1 MDNKLHYAHTF
12 FCSHLAAVGRASE
25 VQAADKRWQAE
36 KPLTRE
42 AYERL
47 SSIYYESFID
57 SLMQV
62 DGQTSGAVYA
72 DTAHLTLET
81 DRLCTLRHP
90 KLPAAE
96 YAFRLCRFHLF
107 FFPYDICLFAMEIAE
122 EPETTLDT
130 LIAAHGILRETSCY
144 EIAEQGILKSQIDA
158 PEYLALLEEILR
170 LCPPRPSAESPRQG
184 RFSGLT
190 LTGNKLKCFQIFILD
205 DFSDELLFELGTLSP
220 VGCVADHK
228 HEYSPSQEYY
238 DRIIRTHTIS
248 AFRNWKALAL
258 VDSFTVVAKGR
269 TAAQMWVWP
278 NSYFRLIYIHAL
290 YQKTL
295 LFVVNRQFRSAAND
309 RKSIRLLHKMKELEH
324 WYAFSNI
331 SYNFLPQL
339 IYRAID
345 TGLDIATE
353 REQLHRHL
361 EQEAE
366 RLEKNSE
373 RRLAG
378 LILFL
383 TMLTV
388 CSATYDGASLVKDYF
403 GWESGTTPFRIFAAL
418 LLSAI
423 VITSISVWHYRRN
436 KS

>member
-12 FCSHLAAVGRASE
+12 FCGHLAAVGRASE
-25 VQAADKRWQAE
+25 VQAADQRWQAE

-144 EIAEQGILKSQIDA
+144 EIAEQGIRKSQIDA

-309 RKSIRLLHKMKELEH
+309 RKSIRLLHKMKEQEH

-388 CSATYDGASLVKDYF
+388 CSATYDGTSLVKDYF

>member
-12 FCSHLAAVGRASE
+12 FCGHLATSLRASE
-25 VQAADKRWQAE
+25 VLAADERWQAE
-36 KPLTRE
+36 KPLPRE

-62 DGQTSGAVYA
+62 DGRTSGAVYA

-90 KLPAAE
+90 KLPAAG

-122 EPETTLDT
+122 ESETTLDT
-130 LIAAHGILRETSCY
+130 LTAAHGILRETSCY
-144 EIAEQGILKSQIDA
+144 EIVEQGIKKSQIDA

-170 LCPPRPSAESPRQG
+170 LCPPRPSAESPHQG
-184 RFSGLT
+184 RFTGLT

-238 DRIIRTHTIS
+238 DRIIRTHTVS
-248 AFRNWKALAL
+248 AFRDWKALAL

-295 LFVVNRQFRSAAND
+295 LFVVNRQFRSDTND
-309 RKSIRLLHKMKELEH
+309 RKSIRLLHKMKEQEH

-388 CSATYDGASLVKDYF
+388 CSATYDGSSLVKEYF
-403 GWESGTTPFRIFAAL
+403 GWESGTAPFRIFATI

-423 VITSISVWHYRRN
+423 VITGISVWHYRRN

>member
-12 FCSHLAAVGRASE
+12 FCGHLAAVGRASE

-72 DTAHLTLET
+72 DTAH
-81 DRLCTLRHP
+81 
-90 KLPAAE
+90 
-96 YAFRLCRFHLF
+96 
-107 FFPYDICLFAMEIAE
+107 
-122 EPETTLDT
+122 
-130 LIAAHGILRETSCY
+130 
-144 EIAEQGILKSQIDA
+144 
-158 PEYLALLEEILR
+158 
-170 LCPPRPSAESPRQG
+170 
-184 RFSGLT
+184 LT

-309 RKSIRLLHKMKELEH
+309 RKSIRLLHKMKEQEH

-345 TGLDIATE
+345 TGLDIAIE

>member
-1 MDNKLHYAHTF
+1 MA
-12 FCSHLAAVGRASE
+12 GG
-25 VQAADKRWQAE
+25 

-309 RKSIRLLHKMKELEH
+309 RKSIRLLHKMKEQEH

>member
-25 VQAADKRWQAE
+25 VQAADQAGGRRK

-309 RKSIRLLHKMKELEH
+309 RKSIRAAPQNEGAGALVRLLEYLLQ
-324 WYAFSNI
+324 
-331 SYNFLPQL
+331 LPAAAHL
-339 IYRAID
+339 PGHRHR
-345 TGLDIATE
+345 LDIATE

-378 LILFL
+378 L
-383 TMLTV
+383 
-388 CSATYDGASLVKDYF
+388 SS
-403 GWESGTTPFRIFAAL
+403 S
-418 LLSAI
+418 
-423 VITSISVWHYRRN
+423 
-436 KS
+436 

>member
-258 VDSFTVVAKGR
+258 VDSFTVVAKSR

-290 YQKTL
+290 
-295 LFVVNRQFRSAAND
+295 
-309 RKSIRLLHKMKELEH
+309 
-324 WYAFSNI
+324 YAFSNI

>member
-1 MDNKLHYAHTF
+1 MKNATEPKGLSRRVLALVTALLLTLSLLPGSFAVSAEETASDTF
-12 FCSHLAAVGRASE
+12 
-25 VQAADKRWQAE
+25 
-36 KPLTRE
+36 
-42 AYERL
+42 Y
-47 SSIYYESFID
+47 
-57 SLMQV
+57 V
-62 DGQTSGAVYA
+62 DGSAAASG
-72 DTAHLTLET
+72 DGLT
-81 DRLCTLRHP
+81 
-90 KLPAAE
+90 
-96 YAFRLCRFHLF
+96 
-107 FFPYDICLFAMEIAE
+107 
-122 EPETTLDT
+122 PETAVKTLSE
-130 LIAAHGILRETSCY
+130 GY
-144 EIAEQGILKSQIDA
+144 
-158 PEYLALLEEILR
+158 ALLDKAAGGKLVLSGPVEGGGFDAAG
-170 LCPPRPSAESPRQG
+170 SAVTGPVTITGTETG
-184 RFSGLT
+184 TLT

-309 RKSIRLLHKMKELEH
+309 RKSIRLLHKMKEQEH